1 MTNNCVLARL
11 RLLLVCLGLTIILVS
26 CGSSAS
32 ANGEKACVLVNK
44 SLAILAQLKAQSSS
58 NAPGQQR
65 ALGLLRQALPY
76 AAIAAGS
83 DGNFQPLEATLSESN
98 RVNIQDLRTAL
109 TSECASANIGNANA
123 PGVFEQASIPPGTT
137 TPR

>member
-1 MTNNCVLARL
+1 MTNNCVLRRV
-11 RLLLVCLGLTIILVS
+11 RLLLVCLGLTITLAS

-32 ANGEKACVLVNK
+32 ANGEKACVLVNR
-44 SLAILAQLKAQSSS
+44 SLAILAQSHTPSATD
-58 NAPGQQR
+58 APVQQR

-83 DGNFQPLEATLSESN
+83 NGNFQPLEATLSESN
-98 RVNIQDLRTAL
+98 RVDIQDLKTAL
-109 TSECASANIGNANA
+109 TAECASANVGNANA
-123 PGVFEQASIPPGTT
+123 PGVFEQASIPPSTT